1 MTAPTSEELLPCP
14 FCGAPAKFTHISK
27 KRVFA
32 GCTNLKCP
40 VGVHTANYATDAEA
54 AEAWNSRA
62 ERTCHDVGS
71 RWSIG
76 FRCDVC
82 GFDAGIDDDES
93 VNFGTDEFNYCP
105 SCGARVVYE

>member
-1 MTAPTSEELLPCP
+1 MSDKSLPCP

-32 GCTNLKCP
+32 GCTNRKCP

-62 ERTCHDVGS
+62 ERTCHRKDAGWRYTKRRYVCSVCGYGLGDG
-71 RWSIG
+71 RWS
-76 FRCDVC
+76 
-82 GFDAGIDDDES
+82 
-93 VNFGTDEFNYCP
+93 YCP
-105 SCGARVVYE
+105 KCGAKVVEE